1 DPPPVPNYSF
11 HRTAYGGRG
20 TQTLGVQGMRSV
32 LHAIPLAVL
41 GCIATAACSYS
52 AQREGPNTASAASPA
67 PYTGKEEPY
76 ASERRALGVGVE
88 GVSGTLK
95 LGLANGQ
102 TFQLINKIEDGD
114 EYRRYIYD
122 RYLPEAG
129 LHVVTVA
136 LPSSGSR

>member
-1 DPPPVPNYSF
+1 
-11 HRTAYGGRG
+11 
-20 TQTLGVQGMRSV
+20 MRSV

-52 AQREGPNTASAASPA
+52 AQREGPNTDSAASPA
-67 PYTGKEEPY
+67 PYTGKEEAY
-76 ASERRALGVGVE
+76 AAERRALVGRGE
-88 GVSGTLK
+88 RVSGTLK
-95 LGLANGQ
+95 LRLANGQ
-102 TFQLINKIEDGD
+102 TFQLIDKIEDGD